1 MPFTVI
7 TLRKVPNALRGDL
20 TRWMQEIATGVYVG
34 NYNSRVRE
42 YLWKRVTDEVGN
54 GEATMCFSCR
64 NEIGYSFQTYH
75 TERQVVDYDGI
86 PLVLIPDNNSETEQD
101 ENRTGFSRASKYHRA
116 RRIICSR
123 HTSSE
128 NEPASNN
135 NIQADLTVTK
145 SGIETGLVFLDIETT
160 GLDADKDQIIEI
172 GAVKV
177 LDGKE
182 FEFHKLI
189 CSNVPIPA
197 AVRRLTGIS
206 DNTLKGGIKLENGI
220 RSLAEFI
227 RGSVLIGY
235 NIAFDLKF
243 VNREFEKFSLGIIQ
257 NRTIDLLHEAKR
269 KNSFQINYKFETTLK
284 EYGIDQAVVH
294 RALEDA
300 KLTYQLF
307 NQMQLKV

>member
-1 MPFTVI
+1 MIKRVIYFTDEGEKVKEEIVKLYTTDLCLSLDGRKNDARSFIFDGFKYHNPIIFIGALGIAVRMMKDLSQDKLKDSAFIVMDERKRYVIPVLSGHMGGAIELSYDISKRLGSEAVI
-7 TLRKVPNALRGDL
+7 TTATDVEEKFSVDTFARINHLKIKNKEMIKKVSA
-20 TRWMQEIATGVYVG
+20 
-34 NYNSRVRE
+34 
-42 YLWKRVTDEVGN
+42 
-54 GEATMCFSCR
+54 
-64 NEIGYSFQTYH
+64 
-75 TERQVVDYDGI
+75 
-86 PLVLIPDNNSETEQD
+86 
-101 ENRTGFSRASKYHRA
+101 
-116 RRIICSR
+116 
-123 HTSSE
+123 
-128 NEPASNN
+128 
-135 NIQADLTVTK
+135 
-145 SGIETGLVFLDIETT
+145 
-160 GLDADKDQIIEI
+160 
-172 GAVKV
+172 KV

-189 CSNVPIPA
+189 CSDVPIPA